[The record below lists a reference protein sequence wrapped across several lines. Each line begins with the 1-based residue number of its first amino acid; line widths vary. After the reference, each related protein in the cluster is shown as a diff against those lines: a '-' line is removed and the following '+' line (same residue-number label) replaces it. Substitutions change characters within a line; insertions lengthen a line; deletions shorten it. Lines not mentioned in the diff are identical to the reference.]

1 MLSIVLFDFSLLI
14 LIIFAPILPP
24 LYHQHTTILNSFITI
39 YSGNMEP
46 NSKDK
51 HRLTA
56 YLTPKLY
63 TRLTLQNESQTTII
77 SKALEL
83 FFDYQDDLKEQAF
96 KFEENDK
103 TQAND
108 ANRQENVIIE
118 LQEQIKAKDDLIK
131 VNEAHHL
138 NRIED
143 LKNNIYLLDN
153 QLRTKDDQIEKLNEN
168 MHKQAVHIQSLIQE
182 NSKLNAKLLPEN
194 TEPKK
199 PWWQFW

>member
-1 MLSIVLFDFSLLI
+1 
-14 LIIFAPILPP
+14 
-24 LYHQHTTILNSFITI
+24 
-39 YSGNMEP
+39 
-46 NSKDK
+46 
-51 HRLTA
+51 
-56 YLTPKLY
+56 
-63 TRLTLQNESQTTII
+63 
-77 SKALEL
+77 
-83 FFDYQDDLKEQAF
+83 LKELAF

-182 NSKLNAKLLPEN
+182 NSRLNAKLLPEN
-194 TEPKK
+194 VEKK
-199 PWWQFW
+199 KQFWKFW